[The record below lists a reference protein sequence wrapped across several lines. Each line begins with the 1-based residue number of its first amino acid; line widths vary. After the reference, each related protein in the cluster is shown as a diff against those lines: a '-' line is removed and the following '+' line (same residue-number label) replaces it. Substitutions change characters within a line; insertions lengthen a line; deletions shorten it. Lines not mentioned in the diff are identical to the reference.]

1 MVNPVS
7 WFAVLIMI
15 CVGTVPDMPILNS
28 IVFSVFTLLLTS
40 GDVMVGTLVYWT
52 GVVDSARLLPAAFA
66 SLLFASLFAALR
78 VPAMPYAVFVGS
90 VRGIA
95 LVGPC
100 PHLARFQSIVLV
112 SLLVMMTMLV
122 ATCAVAGKRPWL
134 WMLGCGA
141 AATLFLLEFSALQG
155 TSAATACTFDLGE
168 VRQHAAAASAAAL
181 GLFGMHAFQE
191 ASAAIACK
199 FVLRDVR
206 KHAAEAS
213 AAALHLFGFLVD
225 LVESAASAFEYI
237 FCEVRQHAAEASA
250 AAFPCDCSVI
260 LSENDKSELAW
271 SCAGVLI
278 FLRSF
283 AGKSGMLELVDHF
296 MQFGQGKGKRFSLAK
311 ISSKQDVLQASIPEA
326 LIQEAS
332 CDESC
337 QHDTF
342 KGWDGH
348 SIDGS
353 LSRDKGQA
361 SGRVDV
367 PVDATAMIFDNVD
380 VAPLHRSSQSV
391 VLVNLGSHV
400 EKIMKTVFVKGVDGK
415 TKVRRV
421 SDTTQIWEVLEPGI
435 DVWVAV
441 NGKRVEKD
449 ATMAQIGIQ
458 DQDTVRCY
466 GRLLGGAQRYRQPP
480 QDIPGQWTCSLCGQ
494 ERVWPTKNRC
504 FRCGNPKHQDPVSPG
519 PVIGPTGR
527 APQKVPATNPTY
539 RRDGRQNKISGQH
552 VPSVVPPRQSLGENG
567 GAGSNAPW
575 APGVRVDLVRELL
588 KSILSNEDYE
598 KYSAQ
603 LEPPKREEP
612 TIYQDLANKL
622 KEHGKV
628 LGQVEHH
635 RGVVKDAQQKLQKHE
650 GFLKELL
657 DRSQVLQQE
666 ITSLQEQ
673 VDADKAS
680 ADALL
685 PPMPPPSFPPADTVA
700 ESTVEVEELQEDD
713 EEMEEV
719 EESDNGGGV
728 GAFLAPKK
736 KKMVKKTLLKKA
748 SAKNGF
754 AKPET
759 RSSVFARAGALSA
772 RELTRLA
779 EECVTLA
786 KQKDDEELAGGV
798 PREVGLTIEENTQ
811 LSLSG

>member
-1 MVNPVS
+1 M
-7 WFAVLIMI
+7 
-15 CVGTVPDMPILNS
+15 
-28 IVFSVFTLLLTS
+28 
-40 GDVMVGTLVYWT
+40 
-52 GVVDSARLLPAAFA
+52 
-66 SLLFASLFAALR
+66 
-78 VPAMPYAVFVGS
+78 
-90 VRGIA
+90 
-95 LVGPC
+95 
-100 PHLARFQSIVLV
+100 
-112 SLLVMMTMLV
+112 
-122 ATCAVAGKRPWL
+122 
-134 WMLGCGA
+134 
-141 AATLFLLEFSALQG
+141 
-155 TSAATACTFDLGE
+155 
-168 VRQHAAAASAAAL
+168 
-181 GLFGMHAFQE
+181 
-191 ASAAIACK
+191 
-199 FVLRDVR
+199 
-206 KHAAEAS
+206 
-213 AAALHLFGFLVD
+213 
-225 LVESAASAFEYI
+225 
-237 FCEVRQHAAEASA
+237 
-250 AAFPCDCSVI
+250 
-260 LSENDKSELAW
+260 
-271 SCAGVLI
+271 
-278 FLRSF
+278 
-283 AGKSGMLELVDHF
+283 
-296 MQFGQGKGKRFSLAK
+296 
-311 ISSKQDVLQASIPEA
+311 SSKQDDLQASIPEA
-326 LIQEAS
+326 LTQEALRAE
-332 CDESC
+332 DC
-337 QHDTF
+337 QLDTF

-353 LSRDKGQA
+353 PSLGKGQA
-361 SGRVDV
+361 TGRVDV
-367 PVDATAMIFDNVD
+367 PVDATATIFDYVG

-400 EKIMKTVFVKGVDGK
+400 EKIKKTIFVKGVEGK

-421 SDTTQIWEVLEPGI
+421 SDTTQIWEVLDEGI

-441 NGKRVEKD
+441 NGKSVEKN

-504 FRCGNPKHQDPVSPG
+504 FRCGNPKHHDPVSPG

-527 APQKVPATNPTY
+527 APQKMPATNPTY
-539 RRDGRQNKISGQH
+539 RREGRQNKISGQH

-567 GAGSNAPW
+567 GAGNTVPW

-588 KSILSNEDYE
+588 KSILTNEDYA

-628 LGQVEHH
+628 LSQVEHH

-666 ITSLQEQ
+666 INSLQEQ
-673 VDADKAS
+673 VDAEKAS

-685 PPMPPPSFPPADTVA
+685 PPMPPPSFPPVDTVV
-700 ESTVEVEELQEDD
+700 ESIGEVEELQEDD

-728 GAFLAPKK
+728 GAFLAPKRK
-736 KKMVKKTLLKKA
+736 KLVKKTLLKKA
-748 SAKNGF
+748 SAKNGL

-759 RSSVFARAGALSA
+759 RSSVFAKAGALSA
-772 RELTRLA
+772 RELARLA
-779 EECVTLA
+779 EECSVLA
-786 KQKDDEELAGGV
+786 KQKEDEELAEGV
-798 PREVGLTIEENTQ
+798 PREVGSTIEENTQ